1 MKLTSL
7 LQLVNKSKLVKFE
20 ICNRLWCFLPCNERT
35 AIKYSVGKLWQSQ
48 VCVRQRSRLLFLPF
62 IGLERT
68 LIASDSLFLNIGER
82 CNVAGSRRFARLV
95 REGQYE
101 VCCICEYYIYGWGA
115 LEGQRRANPLPKI
128 FHVS

>member
-1 MKLTSL
+1 M
-7 LQLVNKSKLVKFE
+7 
-20 ICNRLWCFLPCNERT
+20 
-35 AIKYSVGKLWQSQ
+35 KYSVGRLWQSQ
-48 VCVRQRSRLLFLPF
+48 VCVRQRNRLLFLPF

-101 VCCICEYYIYGWGA
+101 VCCICEYYVYGWGT

>member
-1 MKLTSL
+1 MAK
-7 LQLVNKSKLVKFE
+7 
-20 ICNRLWCFLPCNERT
+20 P
-35 AIKYSVGKLWQSQ
+35 G
-48 VCVRQRSRLLFLPF
+48 VCTTKKQAFVLPF

-82 CNVAGSRRFARLV
+82 CNVAGSRRFAKLV

-101 VCCICEYYIYGWGA
+101 VCCICEYYVYGWGT
-115 LEGQRRANPLPKI
+115 LEGQRRAKPLSNL